1 MKANKTGDQS
11 DFLYKQTRKSFADAL
26 LRAMAVADESDVGDP
41 KKITQD
47 DLAEQAGVGRSTIA
61 KYLATRNDDGVETNP
76 DLKTLCRLAYALNVP
91 PALLLMRPQDWQCLA
106 SASAFLSQAIVDS
119 EIQAISSDVEKN
131 LRNDVVSRS
140 SAGLKLANRLG
151 FSSRNHPSQKGNS
164 HQDPIASIDE
174 EVGEMKDR
182 MRLSILTTCAL
193 PPLGQMQKEYY
204 APLLSLCANLGATNT
219 TT

>member
-1 MKANKTGDQS
+1 MRANENCERK
-11 DFLYKQTRKSFADAL
+11 DFLYKQTRKSFGDAL
-26 LRAMAVADESDVGDP
+26 LRAMAVADESDIGEP

-47 DLAEQAGVGRSTIA
+47 DLADQAGVGRSTIA
-61 KYLATRNDDGVETNP
+61 KYLATRTDDGVETNP

-106 SASAFLSQAIVDS
+106 SASAFLSQAIADL
-119 EIQAISSDVEKN
+119 EIQAISKDVERD

-140 SAGLKLANRLG
+140 TAGLKLARRLG
-151 FSSRNHPSQKGNS
+151 FSSRRDSTPQENVSLN
-164 HQDPIASIDE
+164 PIASLDE
-174 EVGEMKDR
+174 EVEEMKDR

-193 PPLGQMQKEYY
+193 PPLGQMPKEYY